1 MTTPASTLVTGQG
14 PRIAYVLEIEG
25 HNVVYTDVP
34 DLTVWTGY
42 TVRPGLQM
50 RGSVS
55 RRLDLLG
62 FDMQPVGF
70 QFELVDAIPW
80 DTTNSIAKLMAH
92 LDATAIVTE
101 LTADVDRDDT
111 TVNVRRTTDLPASG
125 TVYIGHERIDYASKT
140 QTTPTAGTLNTC
152 TRGQFPTSA
161 DSAASPGH
169 WAHTHRVGIE
179 SGPEV
184 STRPRV
190 WKNKMV
196 TIYVVAHDPSTGTW
210 NTRAASLNELVGTIE
225 DFGFKDGS
233 WQFSCTTL
241 EKRVD
246 APLLATQYQGYMN
259 GLTLAADATLFTRA
273 RLIGTAPPL
282 VSITVPAGSYTLQSL
297 LTTLNHAIAAAF
309 ANHYIGL
316 WLDGQYVHFNVFAN
330 VAGDYEAILHGD
342 NQYGKLVMR
351 MLGWP
356 GPAAFLTHYVAA
368 GGAYGIVAPSTAMV
382 TLWSPSQGS
391 VTVSPTSGVWANQ
404 SADDMPG
411 ATGNGFLQVG
421 DADYVWQVTGSGNS
435 FTWIKA
441 LDFHGRPN
449 QVNNLGE
456 QFGSASEETV
466 RYIGDDPN
474 IPVKQVWIVKST
486 MSRMLLRM
494 LLSTGTANYNHAT
507 YDKWPASMSCG
518 FPANLVDIPSI
529 EALSEQAGAAA
540 QCFQVLLAPE
550 SMATHVES
558 LMRQFGFHL
567 TWRPVSGVYKLSA
580 TVPTTIANL
589 TPTFTLDVS
598 NTGNDHDTQ
607 TESGAELVRN
617 RLTLKYN
624 RDPASGEFLGEDV
637 YENLSAISEQD
648 EPSALEYEALMLY
661 DLDGTKLKAWRTNVA
676 APMCAYFARPIRKH
690 TRSAS
695 RAAWFV
701 SVGDVVLLDDPEM
714 PDAVTGT
721 YGTSSKAWVTAVTK
735 NYETYEVES
744 IELLIPPGRAYKYAP
759 SGMLDYSRGDKGY
772 DNANKRIYFRDHE
785 FTRATDAKDVTFFEV
800 NDRIRIYE
808 VDPLDATNLTGATGL
823 FWDRVVSAVGATF
836 LDMTATLSAPA
847 FSATR
852 RYYVTLSPYATAIA
866 NPNRDKSLAGGS
878 VVTFYDAD
886 GDNFVDDGAAG
897 QEAFLWGADLPVV
910 DAGAAPTGDEHCRFT
925 PSGSDALDVASLRDA
940 ALALNNLYRHVTNQ
954 HPVSEQYITARSTSS
969 VDPAYVQLAGPFK
982 VWCPPGAEELSFS
995 IDAFVS
1001 GSTGEFRVTT
1011 SVRRPVGASTTILSF
1026 VDNDMARTVV
1036 TTVSLVTTKV
1046 TGVVPVRPNQ
1056 EGYVY
1061 VTFEMAQFDPTK
1073 TVSARAVSAFFS
1085 PRAVS

>member
-1 MTTPASTLVTGQG
+1 MTTPASTLVIGQG

-25 HNVVYTDVP
+25 HNVVYTNVP

-50 RGSVS
+50 HGSVS

-62 FDMQPVGF
+62 FDLQPVGF

-92 LDATAIVTE
+92 LDATALVTE
-101 LTADVDRDDT
+101 LTAPVDRDDT
-111 TVNVRRTTDLPASG
+111 AISVRNSVPWPG
-125 TVYIGHERIDYASKT
+125 TGTFYIGHERIDYSGKGIIS
-140 QTTPTAGTLNTC
+140 PGNCFFSGL

-169 WAHTHRVGIE
+169 WGHTHRVGTE

-184 STRPRV
+184 SSRPRV

-196 TIYVVAHDPSTGTW
+196 TVYVVAWDPATGAW
-210 NTRAASLNELVGTIE
+210 NTRADSLNELSGTIE

-241 EKRVD
+241 EKRID
-246 APLLATQYQGYMN
+246 APLLATQYQGYMS
-259 GLTLAADATLFTRA
+259 GLTLGSDAILLASA
-273 RLIGTAPPL
+273 RTVGTAPTL
-282 VSITVPAGSYTLQSL
+282 ATVTVPAGTYTIQSL
-297 LTTLNHAIAAAF
+297 LTTLNHAISASF

-330 VAGDYEAILHGD
+330 AAGDYEAKLYGT

-356 GPAAFLTHYVAA
+356 DSGPFIYHHVAA
-368 GGAYGIVAPSTAMV
+368 NGAFGVIAPAMAMV
-382 TLWSPSQGS
+382 TLLSASQGAMT
-391 VTVSPTSGVWANQ
+391 VTPTSGDWADQ
-404 SADDMPG
+404 ASDDMPSG
-411 ATGNGFLQVG
+411 GVGDGFLQIG
-421 DADYVWQVTGSGNS
+421 DADFVWQVTRSGNAFS
-435 FTWIKA
+435 WIKA
-441 LDFHGRPN
+441 LDLHGRPY
-449 QVNNLGE
+449 QSNNLGE

-466 RYIGDDPN
+466 RYIGEDPT
-474 IPVKQVWIVKST
+474 IPVKQVWIVQST
-486 MSRMLLRM
+486 MSRLLLRM
-494 LLSTGTANYNHAT
+494 LLSTGTASYNHAT
-507 YDKWPASMSCG
+507 YDVWPASMSCG

-567 TWRPVSGVYKLSA
+567 IWRPVSGVYKLSA

-607 TESGAELVRN
+607 TDSGAELVRN
-617 RLTLKYN
+617 RLSLKYN
-624 RDPASGEFLGEDV
+624 RDPASGEFLGMDV

-701 SVGDVVLLDDPEM
+701 SVGDVVLLEDPDM

-721 YGTSSKAWVTAVTK
+721 YGTTSKAWVTAVTK

-744 IELLIPPGRAYKYAP
+744 IELLIPPGRAYRYAP
-759 SGMLDYSRGDKGY
+759 SAMLDYSRGDKGY
-772 DNANKRIYFRDHE
+772 DNATKRLYVKPSE
-785 FTRATDAKDVTFFEV
+785 FTRAADADDVTWFRV
-800 NDRIRIYE
+800 GDRIVVHP
-808 VDPLDATNLTGATGL
+808 VDDNFTS
-823 FWDRVVSAVGATF
+823 WHRVVAVVGADY
-836 LDMTATLSAPA
+836 LEMTATLSAPA
-847 FSATR
+847 FDATK
-852 RYYVTLSPYATAIA
+852 RYYVTLDDYDLAILNTA
-866 NPNRDKSLAGGS
+866 RDRE
-878 VVTFYDAD
+878 AD
-886 GDNFVDDGAAG
+886 GSAVVSFQADASNEDLVDDGG
-897 QEAFLWGADLPVV
+897 SGISAFMWGADLPLT
-910 DAGAAPTGDEHCRFT
+910 DAGAAPTGDELLRNPSDFTT
-925 PSGSDALDVASLRDA
+925 PSNALSVHILRD
-940 ALALNNLYRHVTNQ
+940 LAYAINNSYRHVTNQ
-954 HPVSEQYITARSTSS
+954 HPISEQYVSARTTASAS
-969 VDPAYVQLAGPFK
+969 YVQLAGPFK
-982 VWCPPGAEELSFS
+982 IWCPPGVQQLVFS
-995 IDAFVS
+995 IDILVS
-1001 GSTGEFRVTT
+1001 AGTGSVRVTC
-1011 SVRRPVGASTTILSF
+1011 SPRRPTGASTTVLVF
-1026 VDNDMARTVV
+1026 DNDVDQATV
-1036 TTVSLVTTKV
+1036 TTTSTLVIKV
-1046 TGVVPVRPNQ
+1046 TVTVSVRPNQ
-1056 EGYVY
+1056 EGYTY
-1061 VTFEMAQFDPTK
+1061 VTLEFMDSAGTA
-1073 TVSARAVSAFFS
+1073 TVRAISAYFAARAVA
-1085 PRAVS
+1085 